1 MNMFPLL
8 TFGLIGPIT
17 STLPPHIVNDQGDI
31 ILNSGTGDVNT
42 KKKKKRSKAEITP
55 PFFESA
61 ATQFFA
67 ADF

>member
-42 KKKKKRSKAEITP
+42 KKKKREVKPK
-55 PFFESA
+55 
-61 ATQFFA
+61 
-67 ADF
+67 

>member
-31 ILNSGTGDVNT
+31 ILNSGTCDVNT
-42 KKKKKRSKAEITP
+42 KKKERSKAEMTP

>member
-17 STLPPHIVNDQGDI
+17 STLPPQSVNDQGDI

-42 KKKKKRSKAEITP
+42 KKKKREVKPK
-55 PFFESA
+55 
-61 ATQFFA
+61 
-67 ADF
+67 